1 VDNKP
6 IMLLYG
12 NVPAYRD
19 LKIGVEGKDVENPER
34 NLSNL
39 SKLGYD
45 GFTVDE
51 EFTYDTCCRRP
62 ADLGGDRRAPN
73 SSRGLPRRRHPG
85 EDADRCRRGSGLV
98 TGDDELRFGGRR
110 ADGRDG
116 NNCQ

>member
-19 LKIGVEGKDVENPER
+19 LKIGVEGKDMENPER
-34 NLSNL
+34 NL

-62 ADLGGDRRAPN
+62 ADLGG
-73 SSRGLPRRRHPG
+73 
-85 EDADRCRRGSGLV
+85 
-98 TGDDELRFGGRR
+98 GRR
-110 ADGRDG
+110 TPPEVSRAADTQAKMPIAAAGG
-116 NNCQ
+116 AGL